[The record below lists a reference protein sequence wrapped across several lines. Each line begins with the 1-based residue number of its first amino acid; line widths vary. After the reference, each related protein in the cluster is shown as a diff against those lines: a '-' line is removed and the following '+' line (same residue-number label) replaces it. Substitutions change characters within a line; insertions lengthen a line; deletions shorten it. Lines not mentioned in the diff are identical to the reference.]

1 MSFQPVWAFIT
12 RNTSIITRGVR
23 HSPPSRA
30 EVKNDQD
37 ARVAHS
43 IRKRRRL
50 SEATVIGEGKSLDG
64 ARYLTLSNGQVVRTL
79 KISGRTGL
87 QKDRSLTTTNIIF
100 GELARQLKAER
111 QRV

>member
-1 MSFQPVWAFIT
+1 MSFQPVWAHIT

-30 EVKNDQD
+30 EIKNDHD

-50 SEATVIGEGKSLDG
+50 SEATVVGEGKSLNG
-64 ARYLTLSNGQVVRTL
+64 ARYLTLSNGQVIRTL
-79 KISGRTGL
+79 KISGRTGMP
-87 QKDRSLTTTNIIF
+87 KKTSHLTSRLIIS
-100 GELARQLKAER
+100 ETMKAM
-111 QRV
+111 